1 MCEENQGQSWWVF
14 WKVKHIVAWR
24 SKRLISQ
31 IKNSYMTWDPK
42 NVFLYIWNRHTE
54 THLLTL
60 RKGSKVQNFQSY
72 LIFSKSRMSIL
83 KILKL
88 KIERRYAIMKKYRE
102 IWIYE
107 ISKIILMNHCA
118 TIRPFENKKNF
129 LNCIFVNFWRLF

>member
-1 MCEENQGQSWWVF
+1 MEVSTLWYNHGSMQWQV
-14 WKVKHIVAWR
+14 VDRR
-24 SKRLISQ
+24 SKRLISR

-42 NVFLYIWNRHTE
+42 IVFLDFWNLHIE
-54 THLLTL
+54 THLLIL
-60 RKGSKVQNFQSY
+60 RQGSKVKNCQRY
-72 LIFSKSRMSIL
+72 LIFLKSRMSIL

-102 IWIYE
+102 IWIY
-107 ISKIILMNHCA
+107 KILKIMLMNHCA